1 MQNRKQGQ
9 TCVFSSKSI
18 TFCRFSYK
26 NLFHSRY
33 IDPISCFHIREYCWK
48 RLNFLLLLKVKATQ
62 KLTMCTALAGKVSE
76 SFAQG
81 AWSSFKFCVL
91 AKWKK
96 SAHIFFDMYVNFIW
110 LQRGEHWKLNHLYL
124 YPGSCCPQP
133 AVKKKRNKSEGI
145 LNDIPCVISVT
156 DTVYI
161 YVGCKQF
168 NTGWTTQSFRVHNY
182 GFC

>member
-9 TCVFSSKSI
+9 ACVFSSESI
-18 TFCRFSYK
+18 TFCRFSCK

-33 IDPISCFHIREYCWK
+33 IDPISCFHVREYCWK

-76 SFAQG
+76 CFAQG

-96 SAHIFFDMYVNFIW
+96 SGHVFFWYACKLHMAVEGRALKVEPSVFVP
-110 LQRGEHWKLNHLYL
+110 WKLLSTTSGKKEEEQVWWNIKWYTLCYL
-124 YPGSCCPQP
+124 CHWHCLHICRLQ
-133 AVKKKRNKSEGI
+133 
-145 LNDIPCVISVT
+145 
-156 DTVYI
+156 TV
-161 YVGCKQF
+161 Q
-168 NTGWTTQSFRVHNY
+168 
-182 GFC
+182 